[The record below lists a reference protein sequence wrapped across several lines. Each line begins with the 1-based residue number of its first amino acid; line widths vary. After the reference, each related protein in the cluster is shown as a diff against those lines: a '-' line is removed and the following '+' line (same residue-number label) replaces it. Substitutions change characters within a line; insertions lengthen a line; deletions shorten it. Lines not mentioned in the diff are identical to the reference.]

1 MTIRDILSGTVS
13 GVLTGVG
20 VLIVLGLLAQ
30 GLISVWAFLE
40 GHFRGPATDPL
51 HGVVTCADL
60 SVVSVERFVYG
71 SGFQERVSYIVVLRS
86 PLGAEF
92 HVRVTTVSG
101 HPLYSQDADLNV
113 SLYHQH
119 HSDLARML
127 IARAEGVVK
136 GQVWG
141 SAEREV
147 LLERKSDS
155 EEKGLP
161 C

>member
-1 MTIRDILSGTVS
+1 MMDVMLTVI
-13 GVLTGVG
+13 LTGAG
-20 VLIVLGLLAQ
+20 VLIVLGLVTSWGFLAERF
-30 GLISVWAFLE
+30 W
-40 GHFRGPATDPL
+40 GPAADPL

-60 SVVSVERFVYG
+60 DVVSVERFVYG

-92 HVRVTTVSG
+92 HVRVTTLPDG

-127 IARAEGVVK
+127 IARAEGVVR

-141 SAEREV
+141 SAKRDV
-147 LLERKSDS
+147 LLERAGAPG
-155 EEKGLP
+155 EKGSS
-161 C
+161 